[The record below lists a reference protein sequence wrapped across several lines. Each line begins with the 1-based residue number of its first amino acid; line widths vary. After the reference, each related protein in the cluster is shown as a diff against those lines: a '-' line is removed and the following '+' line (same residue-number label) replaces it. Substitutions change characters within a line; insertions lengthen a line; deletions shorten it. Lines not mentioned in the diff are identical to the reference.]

1 MYKTAEGK
9 GENKYGLDGSA
20 ARSKCLPWQWCLA
33 QLLLC
38 LLGAHLA
45 APGSLAL
52 PLGSAHPL
60 GAQPLP
66 GVLELLTYDPSTL
79 LTLNYRPRR
88 GRGARAQ
95 GGGAHAHLLG
105 EHDGEGRQGH
115 RRRRLR
121 LRQARRVLDQA
132 LRAEGRAVE
141 MRVARSCSWRPANER
156 PDSMPRLAVRCAARL
171 RARSEG
177 RARAGRGGGGVEL
190 GGAWRS
196 ARGPQG
202 AGRGLA
208 AGGNATYF

>member
-1 MYKTAEGK
+1 MVRRTGSCSSSTSTPRTRPRGATCPTSPSSVSTRCAGGTACTRLTPLSLLTLFTLLYSTLVREWYRMYKTAEGK

-33 QLLLC
+33 RLLLC

-141 MRVARSCSWRPANER
+141 MRVARSCS
-156 PDSMPRLAVRCAARL
+156 
-171 RARSEG
+171 
-177 RARAGRGGGGVEL
+177 
-190 GGAWRS
+190 
-196 ARGPQG
+196 
-202 AGRGLA
+202 
-208 AGGNATYF
+208 